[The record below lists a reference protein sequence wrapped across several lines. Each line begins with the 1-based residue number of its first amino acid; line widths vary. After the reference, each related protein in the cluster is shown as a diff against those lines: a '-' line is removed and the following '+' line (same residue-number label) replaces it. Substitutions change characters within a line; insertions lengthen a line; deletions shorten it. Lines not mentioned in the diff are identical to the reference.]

1 MESHEFHRE
10 VERPSLRAGKV
21 QKEVHIVLVFV
32 KRAERREI
40 HAAGITVRDQV
51 FTGSPGE
58 FGLAVFYGDL
68 KLYVPTVTSALETLP
83 EQPARNAIVSISESA
98 SCTPESSRS
107 PQSSRRR
114 CRPRRR
120 TCRRRSGARS
130 PSCP

>member
-68 KLYVPTVTSALETLP
+68 KLYVPTVASALETLP
-83 EQPARNAIVSISESA
+83 V
-98 SCTPESSRS
+98 
-107 PQSSRRR
+107 
-114 CRPRRR
+114 
-120 TCRRRSGARS
+120 GARVRRHRFYLGIGLMYS
-130 PSCP
+130 RIIS